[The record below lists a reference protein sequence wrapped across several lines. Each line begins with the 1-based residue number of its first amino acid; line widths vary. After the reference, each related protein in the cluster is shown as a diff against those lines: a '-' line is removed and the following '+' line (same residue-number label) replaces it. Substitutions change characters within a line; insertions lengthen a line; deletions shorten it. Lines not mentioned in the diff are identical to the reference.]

1 MKKRVL
7 PRPLRAET
15 RVKYKQRTM
24 DRFERLRLL
33 ARPLTRETENRIAA
47 DISGLRED
55 FNKMKSDIETVVDA
69 VDATLRN
76 GETQDRRIA
85 ELEKK
90 VAEMQQRQAT
100 PPTVV
105 IAKKPQKCTI
115 CGREGHNAR
124 NAKFHPPQVVHVPG
138 GLTVAHV

>member
-1 MKKRVL
+1 LKKRVL

-69 VDATLRN
+69 VVASHTR

-90 VAEMQQRQAT
+90 VAEMRQQGPQ
-100 PPTVV
+100 VV
-105 IAKKPQKCTI
+105 IVKKPQKCTI

>member
-7 PRPLRAET
+7 LHPVRDET

-33 ARPLTRETENRIAA
+33 TRPLTRETENRIAA

-76 GETQDRRIA
+76 GETQDKRIA

-90 VAEMQQRQAT
+90 VAEMQQQG
-100 PPTVV
+100 PQVV
-105 IAKKPQKCTI
+105 VRKPQKCTI

-124 NAKFHPPQVVHVPG
+124 NSAFHPPQVVHVPG

>member
-7 PRPLRAET
+7 SHPHRDEAL
-15 RVKYKQRTM
+15 VKYKQRTM
-24 DRFERLRLL
+24 DRFDRLRLL

-47 DISGLRED
+47 DIGGLRED
-55 FNKMKSDIETVVDA
+55 FNKMKSDIEMVVDA
-69 VDATLRN
+69 VVASHTR

-90 VAEMQQRQAT
+90 VTEMQQRGPQ
-100 PPTVV
+100 V
-105 IAKKPQKCTI
+105 IVKKPQKCTI

-124 NAKFHPPQVVHVPG
+124 NSAFHPPQVVHVPG